1 MEKTLCVARLFNDLF
16 KAEYGTDMDQMRM
29 HKMMYLVQ
37 RESLM
42 FYKEALFASEFQ
54 GWKFGPV
61 LVEVRSEYVTGGM
74 FRSACETLSTKAS
87 ELVES
92 VYHRYNSMS
101 SWKLSTL
108 SHGELS
114 WRCAREGLAA
124 KENGTTVLSL
134 ADMRVDAARELL
146 RRKRAN
152 TTL

>member
-1 MEKTLCVARLFNDLF
+1 
-16 KAEYGTDMDQMRM
+16 
-29 HKMMYLVQ
+29 
-37 RESLM
+37 
-42 FYKEALFASEFQ
+42 
-54 GWKFGPV
+54 
-61 LVEVRSEYVTGGM
+61 M
-74 FRSACETLSTKAS
+74 FRSACETLSTKAR

>member
-1 MEKTLCVARLFNDLF
+1 MENVLSVAKMFNTLYFSEN
-16 KAEYGTDMDQMRM
+16 GTNMDQMRM

-42 FYKEALFASEFQ
+42 FYNEPLFASEFQ

-74 FRSACETLSTKAS
+74 FRSACETMSTKAR

>member
-42 FYKEALFASEFQ
+42 FYNEPLFASEFQ

-61 LVEVRSEYVTGGM
+61 LVEVRSEYATGGM
-74 FRSACETLSTKAS
+74 FRSACETLSTKAR